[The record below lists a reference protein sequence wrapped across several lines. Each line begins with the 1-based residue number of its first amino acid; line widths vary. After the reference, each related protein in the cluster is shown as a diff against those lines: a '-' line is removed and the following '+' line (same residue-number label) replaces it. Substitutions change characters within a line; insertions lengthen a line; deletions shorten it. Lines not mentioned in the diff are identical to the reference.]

1 MNHSS
6 FPVVFRRQLRFW
18 TFHCFFNA
26 LPSLVIALGF
36 LRLWKSP
43 GAVAAMTAAIVTFI
57 LLYAAVTS
65 LRGPL
70 SEEEHVLSRA
80 LKLGTK
86 IRGWISGISVLLILS
101 GKGILLAPDIW
112 CGMLAINLLNRAA
125 SFAGVNNSG
134 VFQPE
139 PAQDIEGFLRIY
151 TTTMTQ
157 GFILSFLLLMISFF
171 SILFL
176 QARDR
181 KKFLALTDSR

>member
-1 MNHSS
+1 MNNSS
-6 FPVVFRRQLRFW
+6 FPVIFRRQLRFW

-65 LRGPL
+65 LGGPL
-70 SEEEHVLSRA
+70 SDEEHVLSRA

-86 IRGWISGISVLLILS
+86 IRGWISGISVLLILP
-101 GKGILLAPDIW
+101 GKSILLAPDVW
-112 CGMLAINLLNRAA
+112 CGMLAINLLNGIA
-125 SFAGVNNSG
+125 SFAGATNSNLFRPRP
-134 VFQPE
+134 VH
-139 PAQDIEGFLRIY
+139 DLNTFLRIY
-151 TTTMTQ
+151 TTTITE
-157 GFILSFLLLMISFF
+157 GLILSFLLLMISFF
-171 SILFL
+171 AVIFL

-181 KKFLALTDSR
+181 RKLFALADSP